1 LKSRRNKPV
10 ALQRYVIL
18 CGAQPIMNLTTRA
31 APFLAVA
38 AAALCLSCGAF
49 AQDQAAPAAPGAGM
63 HHGADRAEW
72 KKDREA
78 RMAARQERRA
88 QRLHDILNIRSDQ
101 EPAFHAFLADIKPM
115 PRDHKDGGD
124 HKDWAE
130 HKDSAQAAPQAA
142 PMTTPERLDRM
153 AAMMAKRTGERQAR
167 FQQRAEAVKRFYAVL
182 GPEQKRAFDALHA
195 MRGGMRGGRGG
206 MRHGGGEGGHGDWG
220 GGHEHGEDSA
230 AG

>member
-1 LKSRRNKPV
+1 
-10 ALQRYVIL
+10 
-18 CGAQPIMNLTTRA
+18 MNLTTRA
-31 APFLAVA
+31 VPFLAVA
-38 AAALCLSCGAF
+38 AAALCLSCGAL

-101 EPAFHAFLADIKPM
+101 EPAFHAFLADIKPAS
-115 PRDHKDGGD
+115 RE
-124 HKDWAE
+124 HKDWAGR
-130 HKDSAQAAPQAA
+130 KDGAQAAA

-153 AAMMAKRTGERQAR
+153 AAMMAKRTSERQAR

-195 MRGGMRGGRGG
+195 MRGGMHGGGRGG